1 MLAEIAMTKYKE
13 EAQKADVEN
22 IFKADLSPT
31 PRRKSE
37 FKSLDDDDDINNDF
51 GSRAESGIA
60 SQGDESESDDDP
72 DDGKIHFRYDEYQ
85 QLKEIE
91 MMEQQNQQY
100 LEM

>member
-1 MLAEIAMTKYKE
+1 MAMTKYKE
-13 EAQKADVEN
+13 EVKKADVEN

-31 PRRKSE
+31 PRRKNE
-37 FKSLDDDDDINNDF
+37 FKSLNDDDDDINDDF

-60 SQGDESESDDDP
+60 SQGDESESDEDR

-100 LEM
+100 HEM